1 VEKLKMLDR
10 RTFLISAA
18 LTSVAAPSVVQA
30 QAKPVIKVG
39 LAPSQPTQAE
49 TKKVWE
55 PIYKI
60 VCDRAGADLQL
71 TVANDWAGISM
82 AISNEQLD
90 MAQMGPWGYV
100 LAKNAA
106 GTRVINMMLVDGKPY
121 YKGLIV
127 ARPDLKISKFPDD
140 AKGMSMQMLDTGST
154 TGWMVPTHY
163 FRSLGID
170 PKTYF
175 GRYAEGASAAAA
187 QMATINGQ
195 VDLAT
200 GWDIHRNTM
209 IRNGLM
215 KADANKVVWES
226 APLPNECIVVRKG
239 LDDGLA
245 KKLQDAFNSLTPE
258 ELKLLPLPYTGFVS
272 TTYEPYAV
280 LEKMGRDLGVL
291 KS

>member
-1 VEKLKMLDR
+1 
-10 RTFLISAA
+10 
-18 LTSVAAPSVVQA
+18 
-30 QAKPVIKVG
+30 
-39 LAPSQPTQAE
+39 
-49 TKKVWE
+49 
-55 PIYKI
+55 
-60 VCDRAGADLQL
+60 
-71 TVANDWAGISM
+71 
-82 AISNEQLD
+82 
-90 MAQMGPWGYV
+90 
-100 LAKNAA
+100 
-106 GTRVINMMLVDGKPY
+106 
-121 YKGLIV
+121 
-127 ARPDLKISKFPDD
+127 
-140 AKGMSMQMLDTGST
+140 MQMLDTGST